1 MTLVNTAPQAGSNDL
16 AAGSVVVHISVEEA
30 DADVSAFGEDSI
42 SSSLID
48 VKISRGSLISANLA
62 STTATILETEPSSGI
77 FEYDLTLAS
86 NVIASIWYRHN
97 CLCFRC
103 SN

>member
-16 AAGSVVVHISVEEA
+16 AAGSVVVHISVEEP

-48 VKISRGSLISANLA
+48 VKISRGSL
-62 STTATILETEPSSGI
+62 
-77 FEYDLTLAS
+77 TL
-86 NVIASIWYRHN
+86 
-97 CLCFRC
+97 C
-103 SN
+103 